1 MVQTSAETDSAT
13 LRRLVSALLSRLPEL
28 AMDLA
33 RRIEDEN
40 QEHGY
45 RERVSRV
52 DLLESCRDNLERI
65 LQVLAD
71 ALPAGADPLDAPRA
85 SGRRRAV
92 QGIPL
97 EAVLHAY
104 RLGTATIWQALL
116 TQARGGPAGSVDVVT
131 EATSS
136 VLEVVNRYSLVVAD
150 AYRATEAELG
160 IRDADRRGALMDAL
174 LTATALDPA
183 TAAAAA
189 TALELPPHD
198 RFAVVALRYDAALDR
213 PLTVPRDALAV
224 RGVRSA
230 WRTKGDREFGVLALG
245 GQSLAAVA
253 TLLESLL
260 PRPAGLSWSVPGLGS
275 LAEARQAA
283 ETALST
289 APARPARVYRID
301 DRLPEALV
309 VSRPDLAHRL
319 TDRVLGRL
327 LEQAPAERRLLVDTL
342 EVWLRGGRSV
352 AAAAVALHCHRNT
365 VANRLRRIETLT
377 GGSLDDDRH
386 VLCCY
391 LALTAV
397 RLLPPDPSLAT
408 PAPGLASAC

>member
-1 MVQTSAETDSAT
+1 MMQTSTATGSGT
-13 LRRLVSALLSRLPEL
+13 LRQLISALLSRLPEL
-28 AMDLA
+28 AHDLA
-33 RRIEDEN
+33 RRIEDAN
-40 QEHGY
+40 QANGY
-45 RERVSRV
+45 RERVSGP
-52 DLLESCRDNLERI
+52 DLLDSCHANLERI

-71 ALPAGADPLDAPRA
+71 ALPAGVDPLDAPRA

-116 TQARGGPAGSVDVVT
+116 TEARSGPPGSVDVVT

-136 VLEVVNRYSLVVAD
+136 VLDIVNRYSLVVAD

-160 IRDADRRGALMDAL
+160 IGDADRHGALMDAL
-174 LTATALDPA
+174 LTGTDLDPA

-189 TALELPPHD
+189 TALDLPPHD
-198 RFAVVALRYDAALDR
+198 RFAVVALRYDATRDR

-230 WRTKGDREFGVLALG
+230 WRTTGDREFGVLALG
-245 GQSLAAVA
+245 GKSLTAVA
-253 TLLESLL
+253 ALLEPLL
-260 PRPAGLSWSVPGLGS
+260 PRPAGLSWSVAGLGS
-275 LAEARQAA
+275 LAEARRAA

-289 APARPARVYRID
+289 APARSPRVYRID
-301 DRLPEALV
+301 DRLPEAMV

-319 TDRVLGRL
+319 TERVLGRL
-327 LEQAPAERRLLVDTL
+327 LEQTPAERRLLVDTL

-397 RLLPPDPSLAT
+397 RLLPADTSLAT